1 MAKIYNVVCKIC
13 GKQFTAN
20 TARKTL
26 CSEECKRENRIKN
39 ATEHNKKMKEIRRNA
54 RKEKE
59 QRKTIVDIAVM
70 ARQAGMSYGQYS
82 AMLMLQKES
91 RANGI

>member
-1 MAKIYNVVCKIC
+1 MAKIYNVACKIC
-13 GKQFTAN
+13 GKEFIAH

-26 CSEECKRENRIKN
+26 CSEECRRENRLRI

-54 RKEKE
+54 KKEKE

-82 AMLMLQKES
+82 AMLETRKGE
-91 RANGI
+91 

>member
-1 MAKIYNVVCKIC
+1 MAKIYNVACKIC
-13 GKQFTAN
+13 GKQFTTN

-39 ATEHNKKMKEIRRNA
+39 ATEHNKKIKEIRENA
-54 RKEKE
+54 KKEKE
-59 QRKTIVDIAVM
+59 QRETIVDIAVM

-82 AMLMLQKES
+82 AMLEMRKGE
-91 RANGI
+91 